1 MMRDAF
7 LYLSHNRQVRDALM
21 HLPFAETAA
30 RRFVA
35 GEEPEDAICAVRD
48 LNAGG
53 MLASLDHLGENVTSA
68 EQARAAAADYL
79 DILDR
84 IASSGI
90 QSHVSVKLTQLGLDI
105 DHDLALADMRS
116 ILDKARQV
124 GTPSLR
130 FRTGFVRIDM
140 EGSDYT
146 QRTLDLY
153 RELRALGYDNVGVVI
168 QAYLYRSQKDVA
180 DLIELGANV
189 RLCKGAYKEPPEIAF
204 PRKRDVDDHFIA
216 LARMLFSPEARARGV
231 YAALATHDVR
241 LIDWAKRHTAE
252 QGIGRDQ
259 FEFQMLYGIRRD
271 LQRTLA
277 LEGYRMRVYVPYGKE
292 WYPYFMRRLAERPAN
307 VFFIARNLLKE

>member
-1 MMRDAF
+1 MLRDTF
-7 LYLSHNRQVRDALM
+7 LYLSHNQQVRDTLM
-21 HLPFAETAA
+21 RLPFAETAA
-30 RRFVA
+30 SRFVA
-35 GEEPEDAICAVRD
+35 GEEPEDAIRVVRE
-48 LNAGG
+48 LNANRI
-53 MLASLDHLGENVTSA
+53 LASLDHLGENVTRPD
-68 EQARAAAADYL
+68 QARAAAADYL
-79 DILDR
+79 GILDR
-84 IASSGI
+84 IAASGI

-105 DHDLALADMRS
+105 DWDLALADMRA

-124 GTPSLR
+124 GT
-130 FRTGFVRIDM
+130 FVRIDM

-180 DLIELGANV
+180 DLIALGANV

-204 PRKRDVDDHFIA
+204 PRKRDVDDNFIA

-231 YAALATHDVR
+231 YAAMATHDVKI
-241 LIDWAKRHTAE
+241 IDWVKRYTAE

-271 LQRTLA
+271 LQRALA
-277 LEGYRMRVYVPYGKE
+277 LEGYRIRVYVPYGKE

-307 VFFIARNLLKE
+307 VIFIIKSLLKEAA